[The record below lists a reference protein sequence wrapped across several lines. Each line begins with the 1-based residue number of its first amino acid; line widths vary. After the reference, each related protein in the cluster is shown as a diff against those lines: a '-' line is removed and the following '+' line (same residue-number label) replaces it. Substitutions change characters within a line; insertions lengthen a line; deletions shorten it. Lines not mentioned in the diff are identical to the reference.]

1 MRDRRYPRAMTAKPM
16 NAAEWTLLLSLSAIW
31 GMSFFFV
38 AVALKELPFVWV
50 AVARVALAAAM
61 LHLAARAMRLRYP
74 RDGATW
80 ARFAVLGLVNN
91 AIPFGLI
98 FWAQTAIPSG
108 LAAILNACTPLFAMV
123 LAHFLT
129 TDERLSAR
137 RLLGVAIGILG
148 VAAMMGL
155 QVLEGIG
162 AAFWAQLA
170 MLGAALSYAIAG
182 LYGRRLRHLPPML
195 TAAGQTTC
203 SSLMLIPVAI
213 AWYPPGDLA
222 MPGAVTWAALLGLAG
237 PCTALG
243 YWLYFRILATAGA
256 TNLLLVTLLIPVS
269 AVALGTLVLGET
281 LLARHLAGM
290 ALIAAGLI
298 AIDGRIFA
306 LLRPVPPPLE
316 GGGKGE
322 GPART

>member
-123 LAHFLT
+123 LAHFVT
-129 TDERLSAR
+129 RDERLSAR
-137 RLLGVAIGILG
+137 RLLGVMIGIAG

-155 QVLEGIG
+155 QILDRIG
-162 AAFWAQLA
+162 TELWAQVA
-170 MLGAALSYAIAG
+170 MLGAGLSYAIAG
-182 LYGRRLRHLPPML
+182 LYGRRLRHLPPMA
-195 TAAGQTTC
+195 TAAGRMTP
-203 SSLMLIPVAI
+203 SSYSTGSASVPSPLLSSTMSWPK
-213 AWYPPGDLA
+213 PGLPA
-222 MPGAVTWAALLGLAG
+222 LNRHTATSGSASPSSRPTRTWPRITPG
-237 PCTALG
+237 
-243 YWLYFRILATAGA
+243 
-256 TNLLLVTLLIPVS
+256 
-269 AVALGTLVLGET
+269 
-281 LLARHLAGM
+281 
-290 ALIAAGLI
+290 
-298 AIDGRIFA
+298 
-306 LLRPVPPPLE
+306 
-316 GGGKGE
+316 
-322 GPART
+322 